1 MSNLVPLNTFKTAT
15 ANVTTQDTLVYQT
28 PLGTATVVLLA
39 QFANMNTAGQTVN
52 VSANIYRAGQNTEVI
67 KDFAIPVGDAASI
80 LTGRLVL
87 EEGNRLYCR
96 ANGNNM
102 VKLTFSYLE
111 TATA

>member
-1 MSNLVPLNTFKTAT
+1 MANLVPLNTFKTAT
-15 ANVTTQDTLVYQT
+15 ADVTTSDTLVYQT

-39 QFANMNTAGQTVN
+39 QFATTGTLDVN
-52 VSANIYRAGQNTEVI
+52 VSANIYRAGQNTQIV

-87 EEGNRLYCR
+87 EEGNRLYVR
-96 ANGNNM
+96 ANNTNA
-102 VKLTFSYLE
+102 VKLVFSYLE

>member
-15 ANVTTQDTLVYQT
+15 ANVTTADTLVYQA

-39 QFANMNTAGQTVN
+39 QFANINTEGKTCN
-52 VSANIYRAGQNTEVI
+52 VSANVYRAGSNTEVI

-102 VKLTFSYLE
+102 VKLVFSYLE

>member
-1 MSNLVPLNTFKTAT
+1 MSNLVPLNTFKTTTVSVGT
-15 ANVTTQDTLVYQT
+15 ADTLVYQA

-39 QFANMNTAGQTVN
+39 QFATVGSGAVN
-52 VSANIYRAGQNTEVI
+52 VSANIYRAGVNTEII
-67 KDFAIPVGDAASI
+67 KDFTIPLGDAASV

-96 ANGNNM
+96 ANLASST
-102 VKLTFSYLE
+102 KLVFSYLE